1 MRGVM
6 NTFFA
11 LRRSAGLLARVL
23 ATALPVLATACG
35 PPGPN
40 MDEGAIAKLP
50 RATYEVAGQGYTV
63 SYLHAGD
70 AAGHRVLFVHGT
82 PGSAGAWADYL
93 ANVPSGFEYVAVDRP
108 GFGES
113 GPDGAVT
120 SLENQARALDPLI
133 KPGTVLVGH
142 SLGGPIIAKA
152 AALFPD
158 KVAGLIIVAGSL
170 DPGLEEIN
178 WLQYVGDAGV
188 VSWMLPRAIRN
199 ANSELMPLE
208 GELEILSSQL
218 ERIRAPV
225 IIIHGTQ
232 DDLVP
237 FANVAFM
244 KAKLTNAKLM
254 DTVVLDGLNHF
265 LPWNSKPVIDKAI
278 LKMEAGR
285 GS

>member
-1 MRGVM
+1 MYPL
-6 NTFFA
+6 FA
-11 LRRSAGLLARVL
+11 LSRSVGFLARVL
-23 ATALPVLATACG
+23 AAALPVLATACG

-40 MDEGAIAKLP
+40 TDQSAIAKLP
-50 RATYEVAGQGYTV
+50 RATYEVAGKGYTV
-63 SYLHAGD
+63 SYLRAGD
-70 AAGHRVLFVHGT
+70 PNGHRVLFVHGT

-93 ANVPSGFEYVAVDRP
+93 ANVPNGYEFVAIDRP

-113 GPDGAVT
+113 GPDGALT
-120 SLENQARALDPLI
+120 SLEDQARALDPLL
-133 KPGTVLVGH
+133 KPGIVLVGH

-152 AALFPD
+152 AALYPE

-170 DPGLEEIN
+170 DPALEEIN

-199 ANSELMPLE
+199 ANSELMPLQ
-208 GELEILSSQL
+208 GELQILSGEL

-244 KAKLTNAKLM
+244 KTKLTNAKLM

-278 LKMEAGR
+278 LQMEAGL
-285 GS
+285 GP